1 MKKKKDKK
9 VYYSYLT
16 IFLFFFAVHLSVM
29 SIYYIVKLVNYSGK
43 LTTLQTI
50 YQEASQRKEDLTAEI
65 EGFKSPEAYEAFL
78 RNHLKY
84 AADDEILVIITERKR

>member
-1 MKKKKDKK
+1 MKKKKEKK

-16 IFLFFFAVHLSVM
+16 IFLVFFAIHLSVM
-29 SIYYIVKLVNYSGK
+29 SVFYIVKLVNYSGK
-43 LTTLQTI
+43 LIMLQTI
-50 YQEASQRKEDLTAEI
+50 YQEALQRKEDLTAEI

-84 AADDEILVIITERKR
+84 AADDEILVIITERKK

>member
-16 IFLFFFAVHLSVM
+16 IFLIFFAVHLSVM
-29 SIYYIVKLVNYSGK
+29 SVYYIVKLVNYSGK
-43 LTTLQTI
+43 LIMLQTI
-50 YQEASQRKEDLTAEI
+50 YQEALQRKEDLTAEI

>member
-16 IFLFFFAVHLSVM
+16 IFLIFFAVHLSVM
-29 SIYYIVKLVNYSGK
+29 SVYYIVKLVNYSAK
-43 LTTLQTI
+43 LTKLQTI
-50 YQEASQRKEDLTAEI
+50 YQEALQRKEDLTAEI

-84 AADDEILVIITERKR
+84 AADDEILVIIIPKK

>member
-16 IFLFFFAVHLSVM
+16 IFLIFFAVHLSVM

-50 YQEASQRKEDLTAEI
+50 YQEALQRKEDLTAEI

-84 AADDEILVIITERKR
+84 AADDEILVIITERKK

>member
-16 IFLFFFAVHLSVM
+16 IFLIFFAVHLSVM
-29 SIYYIVKLVNYSGK
+29 SVYYIVKLVNYSGK
-43 LTTLQTI
+43 LTMLQTI
-50 YQEASQRKEDLTAEI
+50 YKEASQSKEDLTAEI
-65 EGFKSPEAYEAFL
+65 EGFKSPEAYGAFL

-84 AADDEILVIITERKR
+84 VADDEILVIITERKK

>member
-1 MKKKKDKK
+1 MTKKKDKK

-16 IFLFFFAVHLSVM
+16 IFLIFFAVHLSVM
-29 SIYYIVKLVNYSGK
+29 SIYYIVKLVNYSAK
-43 LTTLQTI
+43 LTKLQTI

-84 AADDEILVIITERKR
+84 AADEILVIITERKK

>member
-16 IFLFFFAVHLSVM
+16 IFLVFFAVHLSVM
-29 SIYYIVKLVNYSGK
+29 SVYYIVKLVNYSGK

-50 YQEASQRKEDLTAEI
+50 YQEVSQRKEDLTAEI

-84 AADDEILVIITERKR
+84 AADDEILVIITERKK

>member
-9 VYYSYLT
+9 IYYSYLT
-16 IFLFFFAVHLSVM
+16 IFLVFFAVHLSVM
-29 SIYYIVKLVNYSGK
+29 SVYYIVKLVNYSAK
-43 LTTLQTI
+43 LTKLQTI
-50 YQEASQRKEDLTAEI
+50 YQEALQRKEDLTAEI